1 MKRLLYRAGK
11 VSGIAE
17 KKDRASSP
25 FISDAI
31 AAAPCEPGSSG
42 DPPLLLSR
50 CAGFLSPAELTAAS
64 IVNVSGCILPFAWL
78 YSSGQTL
85 VPQGCSGEKTAKT
98 DFEFLTHSGKKG
110 DSIRMTESLFF
121 GKVKY
126 FRYSLQPSAPGRILE
141 QDIVFLANRCD
152 NFMQRRRIRCFRVQG
167 DTERAGTPFTEVK
180 PNTIFPVDHN
190 LLGILCA

>member
-1 MKRLLYRAGK
+1 
-11 VSGIAE
+11 
-17 KKDRASSP
+17 
-25 FISDAI
+25 
-31 AAAPCEPGSSG
+31 
-42 DPPLLLSR
+42 
-50 CAGFLSPAELTAAS
+50 
-64 IVNVSGCILPFAWL
+64 
-78 YSSGQTL
+78 
-85 VPQGCSGEKTAKT
+85 
-98 DFEFLTHSGKKG
+98 
-110 DSIRMTESLFF
+110 MTESLFF